1 MGIRQTMKEPQ
12 SLAGQMMG
20 VKLRW
25 LGHAA
30 FELTSPGGTRLLI
43 DPFITNNPVTP
54 PELKDLTRYNG
65 ADKPAA
71 ILVSHSHGDHLGDA
85 KAIAQSSG
93 APVIGTVELVTLL
106 ALPGEQGMG
115 GNIGGAIKVGDVT
128 VHLVPATHS
137 TGSGSPIGFVIEL
150 ASGKTIYHT
159 GDTWIMSDMAL
170 IDEVHHPGLILLC
183 CGGGPY
189 TQNPRVAALAI
200 SKFFKPVAFV
210 PMHFGTFPVLE
221 GEAEVKKAFAGDSR
235 MVLMKP
241 GDTRTV

>member
-1 MGIRQTMKEPQ
+1 MKEPQ
-12 SLAGQMMG
+12 PLAGQLMG

-43 DPFITNNPVTP
+43 DPFITGNPATP
-54 PELKDLTRYNG
+54 PELKDLSRYNG

-71 ILVSHSHGDHLGDA
+71 ILLSHSHGDHSGDA
-85 KAIAQSSG
+85 KEIAMGSG
-93 APVIGTVELVTLL
+93 APVIAMVEIVASLK
-106 ALPGEQGMG
+106 LPEGQGKG

-128 VHLVPATHS
+128 VHFVPATHS
-137 TGSGSPIGFVIEL
+137 SEGSAPIGFVIEL

-170 IDEVHHPGLILLC
+170 IDEVHHPSLVLAC

-189 TQNPRVAALAI
+189 TMNPRVAALAI
-200 SKFFKPVAFV
+200 KKFFKPVAIV

-221 GEAEVKKAFAGDSR
+221 GEADVKKAFAGDAR
-235 MVLMKP
+235 LVLMKP
-241 GDTRTV
+241 GDTRTI

>member
-1 MGIRQTMKEPQ
+1 MGIRQTMKEPE

-20 VKLRW
+20 VRLRW

-30 FELTSPGGTRLLI
+30 FEVTTPGGTRLLI
-43 DPFITNNPVTP
+43 DPFITGNPVTP
-54 PELKDLTRYNG
+54 PELKDLSRYTG
-65 ADKPAA
+65 ADKPTA
-71 ILVSHSHGDHLGDA
+71 ILVSHSHGDHSGDA
-85 KAIAQSSG
+85 PAIAKSSG
-93 APVIGTVELVTLL
+93 APVIGMVEFIASLK
-106 ALPGEQGMG
+106 LPGEQGRG
-115 GNIGGAIKVGDVT
+115 GNIGGALEVGDVT

-137 TGSGSPIGFVIEL
+137 TENGSPIGFVIEL

-170 IDEVHHPGLILLC
+170 IEEVHHPSLILIC

-200 SKFFKPVAFV
+200 KKFFKPVAFV

-221 GEAEVKKAFAGDSR
+221 GVADVKKAFAGDSR
-235 MVLMKP
+235 LVLMTP
-241 GDTRTV
+241 GETRSI

>member
-1 MGIRQTMKEPQ
+1 MGISQTMKEPQ
-12 SLAGQMMG
+12 PLAGQMMG

-25 LGHAA
+25 LGHAS
-30 FELTSPGGTRLLI
+30 FEITSPGGTRLLI

-54 PELKDLTRYNG
+54 PDLKDLSRYTS

-71 ILVSHSHGDHLGDA
+71 ILVTHSHGDHAGDA
-85 KAIAQSSG
+85 PAIAKLSG
-93 APVIGTVELVTLL
+93 APVVGMVEYISSLG
-106 ALPGEQGMG
+106 LPEGQGKG

-137 TGSGSPIGFVIEL
+137 TGSGAPIGFVIEL
-150 ASGKTIYHT
+150 ANGKTIYHT

-170 IDEVHHPGLILLC
+170 IDEVHHPTMVLAC

-189 TQNPRVAALAI
+189 TMKPRLVARV
-200 SKFFKPVAFV
+200 SKMGCKPVAIV

-221 GEAEVKKAFAGDSR
+221 GEAEVKQAFAGDSR
-235 MVLMKP
+235 LVLMKP
-241 GDTRTV
+241 GESRTL

>member
-1 MGIRQTMKEPQ
+1 MAIRQTMKEPE

-30 FELTSPGGTRLLI
+30 FEITSPGGTRLLI
-43 DPFITNNPVTP
+43 DPFITSNPATP
-54 PELKDLTRYNG
+54 AELKDLSRYEH

-71 ILVSHSHGDHLGDA
+71 ILVSHSHGDHAGDA
-85 KAIAQSSG
+85 KAIAQRAG
-93 APVIGTVELVTLL
+93 APVIGMVEVVASL
-106 ALPGEQGMG
+106 ALPEPLGNG
-115 GNIGGAIKVGDVT
+115 GNVGGAFTVGDVT
-128 VHLVPATHS
+128 VNLVPATHS
-137 TGSGSPIGFVIEL
+137 SQNGSAIGFVIEL

-170 IDEVHHPGLILLC
+170 IEEVHHPSLILIC

-189 TQNPRVAALAI
+189 TQNPRVAALSI
-200 SKFFKPVAFV
+200 RKFFKPVAIV

-221 GEAEVKKAFAGDSR
+221 GEADVKKAFAGDSR
-235 MVLMKP
+235 LVLMRP

>member
-1 MGIRQTMKEPQ
+1 MAIRQTMKEPQ

-30 FELTSPGGTRLLI
+30 FELISPGGTRLLI
-43 DPFITNNPVTP
+43 DPFITSNPVTP
-54 PELKDLTRYNG
+54 PELKDLSRYKST
-65 ADKPAA
+65 DKPAA

-93 APVIGTVELVTLL
+93 APVIGMVELVASL
-106 ALPGEQGMG
+106 ALPDEQGKG
-115 GNIGGAIKVGDVT
+115 GNIGGAIRAGDVT

-137 TGSGSPIGFVIEL
+137 SGSGSPIGFVIEL
-150 ASGKTIYHT
+150 ADGKTIYHT

-170 IDEVHHPGLILLC
+170 IEEVHHPALILIC

-200 SKFFKPVAFV
+200 RKFFKPVAFV

-235 MVLMKP
+235 LVLMKP
-241 GDTRTV
+241 GDSRVI

>member
-1 MGIRQTMKEPQ
+1 MAIRQTMKEPQ

-30 FELTSPGGTRLLI
+30 FELISPGGTRLLI
-43 DPFITNNPVTP
+43 DPFITSNPVTP
-54 PELKDLTRYNG
+54 PELKDLSRYKS

-93 APVIGTVELVTLL
+93 APVIGMVELVASL
-106 ALPGEQGMG
+106 ALPDEQGKG
-115 GNIGGAIKVGDVT
+115 GNIGGAIRAGDVT

-137 TGSGSPIGFVIEL
+137 SGSGSPIGFVIEL
-150 ASGKTIYHT
+150 ADGKTIYHT

-170 IDEVHHPGLILLC
+170 IEEVHHPALILIC

-200 SKFFKPVAFV
+200 RKFFKPVAFV

-235 MVLMKP
+235 LVLMKP
-241 GDTRTV
+241 GDSRVI

>member
-1 MGIRQTMKEPQ
+1 MGISQTMKAPQ
-12 SLAGQMMG
+12 PLAGQLIG

-30 FELTSPGGTRLLI
+30 FEVTSPNGTRLLI
-43 DPFITNNPVTP
+43 DPFITGNPATP
-54 PELKDLTRYNG
+54 AELKDLSRYTG

-71 ILVSHSHGDHLGDA
+71 ILVSHSHGDHSGDA
-85 KAIAQSSG
+85 KEIAHASG
-93 APVIGTVELVTLL
+93 APVIGMVELISSLG
-106 ALPGEQGMG
+106 LPGEQGRG
-115 GNIGGAIKVGDVT
+115 GNIGGAITVADVT

-137 TGSGSPIGFVIEL
+137 TEKGSPIGFVIEF
-150 ASGKTIYHT
+150 ANGKTLYHT

-170 IDEVHHPGLILLC
+170 IEEVHHPSIILLC

-200 SKFFKPVAFV
+200 RKFFKPVGFV

-235 MVLMKP
+235 LVLMKP
-241 GDTRTV
+241 GDTRSL

>member
-1 MGIRQTMKEPQ
+1 MAIRETMKEPE
-12 SLAGQMMG
+12 SLAGLMMG

-30 FELTSPGGTRLLI
+30 FEITSPGGTRLLI
-43 DPFITNNPVTP
+43 DPFITGNPVTP
-54 PELKDLTRYNG
+54 AQLKDLSRYSG

-71 ILVSHSHGDHLGDA
+71 ILVSHSHGDHSADA
-85 KAIAQSSG
+85 PAIAKISR
-93 APVIGTVELVTLL
+93 APVIGMVEYISSLE
-106 ALPGEQGMG
+106 LPAEQGMG

-137 TGSGSPIGFVIEL
+137 SEKGSPIGFVIEL

-170 IDEVHHPGLILLC
+170 IEEVHHPSVILIC

-200 SKFFKPVAFV
+200 KKYFKPVGIV

-235 MVLMKP
+235 VVVMLP
-241 GDTRTV
+241 GETRTL